1 MSNNENF
8 VKQDI
13 SELWKTNTDIK
24 LIGEIVK
31 FLQVFIPETL
41 AKRLVAL
48 VLAIVGLH
56 PSYIS
61 TLTGLSVRTIW
72 SLRKSIEEGEEVNQ
86 IMTMSARSGR
96 KRLVDGLDHQIIEE
110 IENGNYHTRQQIAD
124 MIEEKYQIKL
134 SLASVGRLLKK
145 TDSSA

>member
-1 MSNNENF
+1 MSNNENH

-31 FLQVFIPETL
+31 FLQAFIPETL
-41 AKRLVAL
+41 AKRLVAM

-61 TLTGLSVRTIW
+61 TL
-72 SLRKSIEEGEEVNQ
+72 RKCS
-86 IMTMSARSGR
+86 
-96 KRLVDGLDHQIIEE
+96 
-110 IENGNYHTRQQIAD
+110 
-124 MIEEKYQIKL
+124 KL
-134 SLASVGRLLKK
+134 TCDYV
-145 TDSSA
+145 